1 MATVHFRSTCPSVAK
16 LHTPKIMEITT
27 AAIHYYFYICTYTL
41 EGRSAHTLEIFQT
54 EKCFLR
60 LSNDWLILIYYV
72 IISRLLDLS
81 EFRAIFAVNKKDNKI
96 FTENSSVVVLP
107 RLNF

>member
-41 EGRSAHTLEIFQT
+41 EGRSAHTGNISDLKVHYFALT
-54 EKCFLR
+54 
-60 LSNDWLILIYYV
+60 DWLIVVRFLPLV
-72 IISRLLDLS
+72 IDHKPGYKS
-81 EFRAIFAVNKKDNKI
+81 
-96 FTENSSVVVLP
+96 
-107 RLNF
+107 